1 MRKYLLLFSFSFCV
15 LIAAGQISKDFYY
28 TRTYAHADFN
38 SSALDSAAY
47 ELMDCNCLKNIHF
60 IVEGDYT
67 ILQYERYRYGEL
79 YLDTVGFVR
88 DVFLLKVK
96 NDIIIESYFIPCDW
110 KEPPITAVILSS
122 SKHISFKQKIK
133 IKKLELTNMESGTLT
148 FLSYDVAKKMRYLL
162 NPFHY

>member
-1 MRKYLLLFSFSFCV
+1 
-15 LIAAGQISKDFYY
+15 
-28 TRTYAHADFN
+28 
-38 SSALDSAAY
+38 
-47 ELMDCNCLKNIHF
+47 MDCNCLKNIHF